1 MPIGVILNS
10 LSVAVGGLLG
20 VAASG
25 LLKDDFKARINMVF
39 GCCSMG
45 MGISTIVLMQN
56 MPAVIFP

>member
-25 LLKDDFKARINMVF
+25 LLKNDFKARINMVF
-39 GCCSMG
+39 GC
-45 MGISTIVLMQN
+45 
-56 MPAVIFP
+56 